1 VNANSIDTVDDR
13 PILHRQREITD
24 HWLFRSLL
32 VAAAAEITARCPDY
46 FRCSTV
52 DCGRY
57 EAIARAHASRA
68 ALRGLSSDDLATA
81 MGLGIQTLDDLN
93 ITVELT
99 DRQPDSISLMLMRSI
114 LDAYAACHAFFTLRL
129 PEHPARGFPEEPWV
143 RTTHGGAR
151 YAIARRHGKPLLV
164 VSPLG
169 MPLKLWGQLIDD
181 TPFNRQCHIVE
192 SGAGSFITGGTPNPS
207 SMERDLAAIE
217 DVIEENDLTQIDV
230 VCWSDAARTAIA
242 LASRQQQRLA
252 SLTLIAPTFHGTPR
266 SESYLSPYEDGL
278 RDLFAT
284 IGSDPPPTTFLFD
297 GLVDAPVAQAALNLQ
312 CPKRRADAVLR
323 LPPMDSLADLL
334 SPLRDAAS
342 FNNYMNRIA
351 ADEPYDIAQTLGC
364 IDIPILMVVGS
375 HDAVIN
381 TSLSRAIMKTYG
393 RNVTQA
399 TLYGAGHHPHLLQY
413 NYLRHAMETFHAG
426 APPTSTARVRVEKLH

>member
-1 VNANSIDTVDDR
+1 MNANSIDIVDDR
-13 PILHRQREITD
+13 PTLHREPEITD

-52 DCGRY
+52 DLGRY

-68 ALRGLSSDDLATA
+68 ALRGLSNDDLAAA

-93 ITVELT
+93 IPIELT

-114 LDAYAACHAFFTLRL
+114 LDAYAACHTFFTLRL
-129 PEHPARGFPEEPWV
+129 PEHPASGLREEPWI

-151 YAIARRHGKPLLV
+151 YAIARRHGRPLLV

-169 MPLKLWGQLIDD
+169 MPLKLWAQLIDD
-181 TPFNRQCHIVE
+181 TQSNRQCHIVE

-207 SMERDLAAIE
+207 SMERDLAAIV
-217 DVIEENDLTQIDV
+217 DVIEENDLTQIDL
-230 VCWSDAARTAIA
+230 VCWSDATRTAIA
-242 LASRQQQRLA
+242 LARRQQRRLA
-252 SLTLIAPTFHGTPR
+252 SLTLIAPTFHGIPR
-266 SESYLSPYEDGL
+266 SESCPSPYEDGL
-278 RDLFAT
+278 RDLFAM
-284 IGSDPPPTTFLFD
+284 IDSDPPPTRFLLD
-297 GLVDAPVAQAALNLQ
+297 GLVDAQVVEAALTLQ

-323 LPPMDSLADLL
+323 LPPIDSLNDLL
-334 SPLRDAAS
+334 SPLRDAVS
-342 FNNYMNRIA
+342 FSNYMNRLA
-351 ADEPYDIAQTLGC
+351 ADERYDVAQALRC
-364 IDIPILMVVGS
+364 IDTPILMVVGS
-375 HDAVIN
+375 HDAVSN
-381 TSLSRAIMKTYG
+381 TSLSRAIMKTCG

-413 NYLRHAMETFHAG
+413 NYLRHVMETFHAG
-426 APPTSTARVRVEKLH
+426 ALPTSTARVSIQKLH